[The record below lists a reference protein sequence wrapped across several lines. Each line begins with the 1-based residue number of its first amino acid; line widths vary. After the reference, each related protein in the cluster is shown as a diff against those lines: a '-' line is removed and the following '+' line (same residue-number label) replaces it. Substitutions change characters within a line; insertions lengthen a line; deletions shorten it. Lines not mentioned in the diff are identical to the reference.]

1 MPKARRS
8 EPSPPA
14 TSPCPTPPPESQAL
28 AGLTIHVVNAKLS
41 PGEIG
46 EMLALAQ
53 NAGAKVSSSPQNAT
67 ILVTALTMRRRLERH
82 ISWDVANTK
91 HIVSPRWLRACVEQD
106 KLLPFSQ
113 FETIKAERRVSGP
126 ESSTPTSNSAA
137 FSTHAGPSRSKKP
150 ASKGD
155 HTHPLSTHRH
165 SPLVCSNQALCE
177 QLAIIMKSR
186 FLEGE
191 VNNELSYS
199 RAIAAIKSYP
209 TLITSADEIRKL
221 PGIGTKT
228 SKLIGEFIKTGSI
241 TDAQQIASSKRFQ
254 ILSEFTAI
262 HGIGPTRAREHY
274 EAGCRSVE
282 ELVDI
287 YESKRK
293 GPQAAAVL
301 AALQLRDDLS
311 VRIPRSEVESIAQH
325 VFNELDA
332 IQPGCEYTVCGSF
345 RRGKPNNGDIDIV
358 FTHQKDGM
366 ERHLCTRLVDRLCK
380 IKLVTHV
387 LNQSSYTSNHENVHG
402 RHKETRACMD
412 VLDKALVILKIPDM
426 VHRRVDL
433 IFAPYT
439 VYWTAVLGWT
449 GSKQF
454 ERDLRI
460 HAKQNGMKFDSGGIT
475 RQRDSKPIAAY
486 SEQDVFEELGL
497 EYVEPE
503 MRNADV

>member
-1 MPKARRS
+1 
-8 EPSPPA
+8 
-14 TSPCPTPPPESQAL
+14 
-28 AGLTIHVVNAKLS
+28 
-41 PGEIG
+41 
-46 EMLALAQ
+46 
-53 NAGAKVSSSPQNAT
+53 
-67 ILVTALTMRRRLERH
+67 
-82 ISWDVANTK
+82 
-91 HIVSPRWLRACVEQD
+91 
-106 KLLPFSQ
+106 
-113 FETIKAERRVSGP
+113 
-126 ESSTPTSNSAA
+126 
-137 FSTHAGPSRSKKP
+137 
-150 ASKGD
+150 
-155 HTHPLSTHRH
+155 
-165 SPLVCSNQALCE
+165 
-177 QLAIIMKSR
+177 MKSR

-191 VNNELSYS
+191 VNNELNTELHHP
-199 RAIAAIKSYP
+199 AYP

-241 TDAQQIASSKRFQ
+241 ADAQQTASSGRFQ
-254 ILSEFTAI
+254 ILSEFTEI

-311 VRIPRSEVESIAQH
+311 VRIPRSEVESVAQH

-332 IQPGCEYTVCGSF
+332 IQPGCEYTICGSF

-358 FTHQKDGM
+358 FTHQKAGM

-402 RHKETRACMD
+402 RHKETCGSFIHLILSPHQSNLISGTSRRACMD
-412 VLDKALVILKIPDM
+412 VLDKALVILKIPDT